1 MQVSY
6 SKNRVV
12 LKWFGDE
19 LLKEISNVKEKD
31 EKEAADRIHRLVFSK
46 VPTGSYVRSFRPTY
60 QSFKAKKGIR
70 TRMKSWQQ
78 RMPGLLKMSVQ
89 KYKSKFAGGGY
100 VIMAGNYLAWYA
112 RIVEYGTKM
121 RRQKTTGRFTGRA
134 KASRYMRK
142 ALLNERA
149 RFIAKV
155 KSSMQMLKGMNE

>member
-1 MQVSY
+1 MKVSY

-31 EKEAADRIHRLVFSK
+31 EKEAADRIHRLVLTK
-46 VPTGSYVRSFRPTY
+46 TPVGSYVRSFRHNYT
-60 QSFKAKKGIR
+60 SALGKK
-70 TRMKSWQQ
+70 TRMRTWQQ
-78 RMPGLLKMSVQ
+78 RVPGLLRMSVG

-155 KSSMQMLKGMNE
+155 RSSMQMLKGMAE

>member
-1 MQVSY
+1 MKVSY

-19 LLKEISNVKEKD
+19 LYKEIANVKEKD
-31 EKEAADRIHRLVFSK
+31 EKEAADRIHRLVLSK

-60 QSFKAKKGIR
+60 TSKLGKK
-70 TRMKSWQQ
+70 TNMKSWQQ
-78 RMPGLLKMSVQ
+78 RMPGLLKMSVA

-100 VIMAGNYLAWYA
+100 VVMAGNYLAWYA

-121 RRQKTTGRFTGRA
+121 RRQKTTGRFTGKA
-134 KASRYMRK
+134 KSSRYMRK